1 MSPAARARR
10 MPAPQ
15 VEVAVKRIYDKPA
28 PDDGLRVLVDR
39 LWPRGISRRR
49 AALDEWMAELA
60 PSTALREWF
69 GHEPSRWDGFRHRY
83 RAELRSRREAIETLR
98 RLATAKRVT
107 LLYAA
112 RDPLHNN
119 AEVLR
124 QMIEGDEG
132 RRPT

>member
-1 MSPAARARR
+1 MAAAARVRR
-10 MPAPQ
+10 LPAPQ

-28 PDDGLRVLVDR
+28 PDDGLRILVDR
-39 LWPRGISRRR
+39 LWPRGVSRRR

-69 GHEPSRWDGFRHRY
+69 GHEPSRWAEFQRRY
-83 RAELRSRREAIETLR
+83 RAELRSRGEAIEALR

-119 AEVLR
+119 AEVLKK
-124 QMIEGDEG
+124 MIEGDGG
-132 RRPT
+132 RRTT

>member
-1 MSPAARARR
+1 MSTAARARR
-10 MPAPQ
+10 LPAPQ
-15 VEVAVKRIYDKPA
+15 VEVAVKRIYDKRS

-39 LWPRGISRRR
+39 LWPRGVSRRR

-69 GHEPSRWDGFRHRY
+69 GHEPSRWAEFQRRY
-83 RAELRSRREAIETLR
+83 RAELRSRGEAIEALR

-119 AEVLR
+119 AEVLKKL
-124 QMIEGDEG
+124 IEGDEG
-132 RRPT
+132 RRTT

>member
-1 MSPAARARR
+1 MSPAARASRL
-10 MPAPQ
+10 PAPQ

-28 PDDGLRVLVDR
+28 PDDGLRILVDR
-39 LWPRGISRRR
+39 LWPRGVSRRR

-69 GHEPSRWDGFRHRY
+69 GHEPSRWAEFQRRY
-83 RAELRSRREAIETLR
+83 RAELRSRGEAIEALR

-119 AEVLR
+119 AEVLKK
-124 QMIEGDEG
+124 MIEGDGG
-132 RRPT
+132 RRTT

>member
-10 MPAPQ
+10 LPAPQ
-15 VEVAVKRIYDKPA
+15 VEVAVKRIYDRPA

-39 LWPRGISRRR
+39 LWPRGVSRRR

-69 GHEPSRWDGFRHRY
+69 GHEPSRWAEFQRRY
-83 RAELRSRREAIETLR
+83 RAELQSRGEAIEALR

-119 AEVLR
+119 AEVLKKL
-124 QMIEGDEG
+124 IEGDEG
-132 RRPT
+132 RRPK

>member
-1 MSPAARARR
+1 MSAAARARR
-10 MPAPQ
+10 LPAPQ

-39 LWPRGISRRR
+39 LWPRGVSRRR

-69 GHEPSRWDGFRHRY
+69 GHEPSRWAEFKRRY
-83 RAELRSRREAIETLR
+83 RAELRSRGEAIEALR

-124 QMIEGDEG
+124 QLIEGDEKG
-132 RRPT
+132 D

>member
-1 MSPAARARR
+1 MAAAARVRR
-10 MPAPQ
+10 LPAPQ
-15 VEVAVKRIYDKPA
+15 VEVAVKRIYDKPV
-28 PDDGLRVLVDR
+28 PHDGLRVLVDR
-39 LWPRGISRRR
+39 LWPRGVSRRR

-69 GHEPSRWDGFRHRY
+69 GHEPSRWAEFQRRY
-83 RAELRSRREAIETLR
+83 RAELRSRGEAIDALR

-119 AEVLR
+119 AQVLKHL
-124 QMIEGDEG
+124 IEGNEK
-132 RRPT
+132 RRPP

>member
-10 MPAPQ
+10 LPAPQ

-28 PDDGLRVLVDR
+28 PDDGLRILVDR
-39 LWPRGISRRR
+39 LWPRGVSRRR

-69 GHEPSRWDGFRHRY
+69 GHEPSRWAEFQRRY
-83 RAELRSRREAIETLR
+83 RAELRSRGEAIEALR

-119 AEVLR
+119 AEVLKK
-124 QMIEGDEG
+124 MIEGDGG
-132 RRPT
+132 RRTT

>member
-10 MPAPQ
+10 LPAPQ
-15 VEVAVKRIYDKPA
+15 VEVAVKRIYDKRS

-39 LWPRGISRRR
+39 LWPRGVSRRR

-69 GHEPSRWDGFRHRY
+69 GHEPSRWAEFQRRY
-83 RAELRSRREAIETLR
+83 RAELRSRGEAIEALR

-119 AEVLR
+119 AEVLKKL
-124 QMIEGDEG
+124 IEGDEG
-132 RRPT
+132 RRTT

>member
-10 MPAPQ
+10 LPAPQ

-39 LWPRGISRRR
+39 LWPRGVSRRR

-69 GHEPSRWDGFRHRY
+69 GHEPSRWVEFQRRY
-83 RAELRSRREAIETLR
+83 RAELRSRGEAIVALR

-119 AEVLR
+119 AEVLKKL
-124 QMIEGDEG
+124 IEGDEG
-132 RRPT
+132 RRTT